1 MNNSLSI
8 LFYIKKSKA
17 DSLGKANI
25 YLRITVDGK
34 RAEFSIRRKITPAR
48 WSNETGLAKGN
59 SSETQELNRYI
70 SSIKNKLYQCEQR
83 FIDKGIPITSKKLRD
98 ALLEKETKFKMLI
111 EEFENHNN
119 QVEKLIGIDFAPNTL
134 IRYKTTL
141 NHLKK
146 FLLNEYNIKDIALN
160 QIDNV
165 FINRLEYY
173 FKTSENCGHNTTFKY
188 ISNLKKIVRIAYNNG
203 WIKKDPFVHYKTKY
217 KTVDREFLTEQEIQT
232 LIEKD
237 FRIERLNQVK
247 DIFIFCCY
255 TGLAYIDVKK
265 LVNSHIVLGI
275 DGEYWIN
282 TKRTKTDSKINIPL
296 LPSAYNIIKKYQ
308 NFSEII
314 DDDKV
319 LPVLSNQKMNAYLKE
334 IAVICEINKNLT
346 FHLARHTFATTVTLT
361 NGVSIESVS
370 KMLGHKSL
378 RTTQHYAKILDKKV
392 SEDMNAL
399 RIKMSGVKQTNSNK
413 SIK

>member
-146 FLLNEYNIKDIALN
+146 FVLNEYNIKDIALN

-247 DIFIFCCY
+247 DIFIFCYY